1 MKVTKNKSKST
12 MTRKEI
18 EQWAKIPMKQKLIN
32 LPKDLFKKIEASAK
46 KNARSVNKEIQVL
59 LAQAITTTKNQ

>member
-1 MKVTKNKSKST
+1 MK
-12 MTRKEI
+12 E
-18 EQWAKIPMKQKLIN
+18 KLLR
-32 LPKDLFKKIEASAK
+32 LPKDLYDKIEASAK

>member
-1 MKVTKNKSKST
+1 MK
-12 MTRKEI
+12 E
-18 EQWAKIPMKQKLIN
+18 KLLRI
-32 LPKDLFKKIEASAK
+32 PKDLYDKIEASAK

>member
-1 MKVTKNKSKST
+1 MILKIIVITNIINSDTINKNN
-12 MTRKEI
+12 
-18 EQWAKIPMKQKLIN
+18 MKQKLIN

>member
-1 MKVTKNKSKST
+1 
-12 MTRKEI
+12 
-18 EQWAKIPMKQKLIN
+18 MKQKLLRI
-32 LPKDLFKKIEASAK
+32 PKDLYDKIEASAK